1 MKVLELGCVSGFPPV
16 ISPGSIQLCA
26 GRDVVVH
33 HQKMQRFLAVSLV
46 HRGQEHAAGVDSHHR
61 SRREIR
67 DGDQSLSDQ
76 LFRLVIGVNA
86 V

>member
-1 MKVLELGCVSGFPPV
+1 MSGFPPV
-16 ISPGSIQLCA
+16 IFPGSIQLRA

-33 HQKMQRFLAVSLV
+33 HQKMQLFLTVSLV
-46 HRGQEHAAGVDSHHR
+46 HRGQEHAAGVDPHHR

-76 LFRLVIGVNA
+76 PSGS
-86 V
+86 